1 MTLTVM
7 LALGSAMAISA
18 FIPGPSVFAVTSRS
32 ILLGVKH
39 GLLTTFGV
47 LFADYVFIVF
57 AISGLA
63 MVSSMIGEG
72 AVVLRYAGVTYLF
85 WMAYK
90 AWQHPVSTAGKENST
105 KGAWSS
111 SLLTGFAIA
120 ISNPKAIL
128 FYMVFFPIFIDIPSL
143 NQWDVVLVILT
154 STVSVGGV
162 LATYALLGARIGRMV
177 SSKNANRKFNQFS
190 SVLLACFGLLLAFGG
205 SGDS

>member
-1 MTLTVM
+1 MDLTVM

-32 ILLGVKH
+32 MLFGAKH
-39 GLLTTFGV
+39 GLLTTTGV

-63 MVSSMIGEG
+63 LVSSMIGEG
-72 AVVLRYAGVTYLF
+72 VVIFRYAGVMYLL

-90 AWQHPVSTAGKENST
+90 AWQQPVSLSGEGSVS
-105 KGAWSS
+105 KGALSS
-111 SLLTGFAIA
+111 SLLIGFAIA

-128 FYMVFFPIFIDIPSL
+128 FYMVFFPIFMDVPSL
-143 NQWDVVLVILT
+143 DKWDAMLVILT

-162 LATYALLGARIGRMV
+162 LAAYALLGAKLTHVI
-177 SSKNANRKFNQFS
+177 SSKDTRRRFNKLS
-190 SVLLACFGLLLAFGG
+190 SVFLACLGLLLAFSG
-205 SGDS
+205 SIE